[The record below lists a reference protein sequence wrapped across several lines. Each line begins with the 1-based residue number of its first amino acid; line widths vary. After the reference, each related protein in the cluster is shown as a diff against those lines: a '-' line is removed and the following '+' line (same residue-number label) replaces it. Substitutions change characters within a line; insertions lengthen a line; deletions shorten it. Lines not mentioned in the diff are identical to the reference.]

1 MRVATNVEIVPFTID
16 IPQDALDDLRQRLEQ
31 TRFANEL
38 PDTGDIYGVPGAYVR
53 EMAELW
59 TDGYDWRTWEARL
72 NAYPQ
77 FTTEIDGQRIHFLH
91 VRSREADAV
100 PLVLLHGWPGSI
112 VEFLHVIEP
121 LTDPVAHGA
130 QASDA
135 FHVVIPSMP
144 GFGFSG
150 PTRERGWTTNRTAR
164 AVAELM
170 RRLRYTRYGAQ
181 GGDFGA
187 VVGPDLGRV
196 DPEHVIGVHV
206 NAATYGFIPFGEL
219 GEEELSSLTD
229 SERVRLDRMNHHI
242 EHRFGYFGMQST
254 RPQTLAYGMS
264 DSPVGLLAW
273 IGDWFYHVPG
283 IDRDRVLTNIMLYWL
298 TNTFASSIRVYYE
311 DMHSGERPV
320 PSTVPTGVANF
331 AEDIAIRRYAEQLN
345 QIVHWSEFERGS
357 HFAAMEVPELL
368 VEDVRAFFRLVR

>member
-1 MRVATNVEIVPFTID
+1 MSATTNLEITPFTID
-16 IPQDALDDLRQRLEQ
+16 IPQDALDDLRQRLEHA
-31 TRFANEL
+31 RFANEL
-38 PDTGDIYGVPGAYVR
+38 PDTGDTYGVPGAYVR
-53 EMAELW
+53 EMTEYWLNE
-59 TDGYDWRTWEARL
+59 YDWRTWEARL

-77 FTTEIDGQRIHFLH
+77 FTTEIDGQTIHFLH
-91 VRSREADAV
+91 VRSREAEPT

-112 VEFLHVIEP
+112 VEFLQAIEP
-121 LTDPVAHGA
+121 LTDPVAHGG

-150 PTRERGWTTNRTAR
+150 PTHERGWTTNRNAR

-170 RRLRYTRYGAQ
+170 RRLGYERYGAQ

-187 VVGPDLGRV
+187 FVGPGLGRV
-196 DPEHVIGVHV
+196 DAEHVIGVHV
-206 NAATYGFIPFGEL
+206 NAATFGFIPFGEL
-219 GEEELSSLTD
+219 GEEELNSLTD
-229 SERVRLDRMNHHI
+229 AERVRLDRMNHHI
-242 EHRFGYFGMQST
+242 EHRFGYFKIQST
-254 RPQTLAYGMS
+254 RPQTLAYAMS

-283 IDRDRVLTNIMLYWL
+283 IDRDRVLTNIMVYWL
-298 TNTFASSIRVYYE
+298 TNTFASSIRFYYE
-311 DMHSGERPV
+311 DMHSGEWPV

-345 QIVHWSEFERGS
+345 QIVHWSEFDRGS